1 MYSIITVHIQ
11 YGGCLMGHH
20 YRNNWQNAIILQVKD
35 VTMGNP
41 FTHLCSPLNG
51 YLWVHDKV
59 FISFL
64 LLYII
69 VSNVLLYTPF
79 SSTHVWVRAHCQVNC
94 RIHKLDNMFVIP
106 LYFSWGNYHCDL
118 NVCIH
123 HQCQRYYISPG
134 WCTKGMV
141 SWGRL
146 LFLFTKDGLLT
157 VFLFLNQY
165 NKYMLD
171 IIAKHEKA

>member
-11 YGGCLMGHH
+11 YGVVLWDIITETTDRIQLY
-20 YRNNWQNAIILQVKD
+20 YRLKMSLRATPLYTCVLHSMD
-35 VTMGNP
+35 TYGNMIE
-41 FTHLCSPLNG
+41 
-51 YLWVHDKV
+51 V
-59 FISFL
+59 FISFFL
-64 LLYII
+64 LNII
-69 VSNVLLYTPF
+69 VSKCFTPF
-79 SSTHVWVRAHCQVNC
+79 SSTHIWVRSPCQVNC

-123 HQCQRYYISPG
+123 HQWQRYYLSPG

-146 LFLFTKDGLLT
+146 LFLFTKDCLLA

-171 IIAKHEKA
+171 IIAKHKKA